1 MSTNINTQ
9 LLKKFIFKQIGLRFD
24 EKEARDLKML
34 KEYKNA
40 VEQDETDISLEDV
53 LNDKNLY
60 TQFAKM
66 CKEAEIEENN
76 EEDEEKAKEE
86 QNKVN
91 EKNEAKA

>member
-53 LNDKNLY
+53 LNNKNLY
-60 TQFAKM
+60 TQFVTM
-66 CKEAEIEENN
+66 YTTEIEKNN
-76 EEDEEKAKEE
+76 EVDEEEAKKK
-86 QNKVN
+86 QYKVN
-91 EKNEAKA
+91 EKNEPKA

>member
-9 LLKKFIFKQIGLRFD
+9 SLKKFIIKQIGLRFD

-34 KEYKNA
+34 KEYNNA
-40 VEQDETDISLEDV
+40 VGQDVDDISIEEILD
-53 LNDKNLY
+53 NKDLY
-60 TQFAKM
+60 TQFATM
-66 CKEAEIEENN
+66 YTAEIEKNN
-76 EEDEEKAKEE
+76 EVDKEKEKEE

>member
-9 LLKKFIFKQIGLRFD
+9 LLKKFIIKQIGLRFD

-34 KEYKNA
+34 KEYNNA
-40 VEQDETDISLEDV
+40 VGQDEADIPIEGILDDED
-53 LNDKNLY
+53 LY
-60 TQFAKM
+60 AQFATM
-66 CKEAEIEENN
+66 YTAEIEKNN
-76 EEDEEKAKEE
+76 EEVDKEKEKEE

>member
-9 LLKKFIFKQIGLRFD
+9 SLKKFIIKQIGLRFD

-34 KEYKNA
+34 KEYNNA
-40 VEQDETDISLEDV
+40 VGQDVDDISIEEILD
-53 LNDKNLY
+53 NKDLY
-60 TQFAKM
+60 TQFATM
-66 CKEAEIEENN
+66 YTAEIEKNN
-76 EEDEEKAKEE
+76 KVDKEKEKEE

>member
-40 VEQDETDISLEDV
+40 GEQDETDISLEDV

-66 CKEAEIEENN
+66 YTEAENKKNN
-76 EEDEEKAKEE
+76 EVDEEKAEEE
-86 QNKVN
+86 QNRVN
-91 EKNEAKA
+91 GKNKPKA